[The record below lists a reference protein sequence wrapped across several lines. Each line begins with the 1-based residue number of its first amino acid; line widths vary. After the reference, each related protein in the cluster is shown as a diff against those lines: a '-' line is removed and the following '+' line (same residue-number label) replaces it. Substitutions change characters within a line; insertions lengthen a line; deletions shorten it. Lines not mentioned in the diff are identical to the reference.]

1 MMKRET
7 DRSEHCHVNFGGQPE
22 EVSTGDQ
29 NLSPQLDALKTA
41 GCTRPFASKSMP
53 RAHAFPSQLT
63 EAIAAVKQDD
73 TLLLVGL
80 PVE

>member
-1 MMKRET
+1 LD
-7 DRSEHCHVNFGGQPE
+7 DRDQTESVITIDRNSH
-22 EVSTGDQ
+22 Q

-41 GCTRPFASKSMP
+41 GCTRLFASKSMP
-53 RAHAFPSQLT
+53 RAHAFPSHLT